1 LIYQNLPVITGKFFP
16 FTENLLLPVNEILY
30 RTIITNYTHHAEGQF
45 NPNPVKKKSLLILDA
60 LEHVDSGNIKFKIG
74 RLPTFFKT

>member
-1 LIYQNLPVITGKFFP
+1 
-16 FTENLLLPVNEILY
+16 
-30 RTIITNYTHHAEGQF
+30 
-45 NPNPVKKKSLLILDA
+45 LDA